1 MAVDEEYLELTD
13 DQSKAPGAPLNV
25 DLSMTEAE
33 VEEALKRVRPKDQV
47 QVWRKFVNKKINDAQ
62 AASSNDLTLE
72 NKMALFSSDRL
83 KKAAAGLPIS
93 LEYDS
98 EGLNAEE
105 GSGAPAVKETPE
117 GDGQP
122 VGPTEEM
129 MAFSEILGTQ
139 KYAPAVPAPKS
150 LEEHYKTV
158 MEDME
163 GEEGE
168 LTLAKKDV
176 VSSEIKMEDAERKYA
191 QFSEDIRTFRI
202 NPFRLYENTLF
213 AVTAAIAAGLGAAA
227 QSLSGGGPNTGLE
240 MINRAIDMDVM
251 RQKHEY
257 DALKDSAA
265 KQATLYGRAVQVY
278 GTDKKA
284 VLALKAAGMEMAD
297 KKARLDMDKYK
308 IDSQN
313 KIYMNRAFADE
324 FKTKKDALMGIL
336 SASKKSKAEE
346 NAGYRKTAENA
357 IEQIRDFI
365 NLYQT
370 TETGIA
376 TAVGAAFGDNDWVVG
391 NLSKENQKI
400 VLLHKTAKSALPLL
414 TNAIMKTSGDKGN
427 LGEKERVIFRET
439 ADKLI
444 PKITL
449 IAAFSPDAKQTAINR
464 AELALTDLIYM
475 LGIVDDPSQKKE
487 VERRFDRI
495 KKSAAIIDNL
505 SAEHKRQE
513 RGKAKPSGVVQEY
526 SSNTDPTRLPVAY

>member
-1 MAVDEEYLELTD
+1 MAVDEDVYVD
-13 DQSKAPGAPLNV
+13 DISRTPGAPMSV
-25 DLSMTEAE
+25 DFSMTEDDFARSLE
-33 VEEALKRVRPKDQV
+33 NIKPEDQERYLR
-47 QVWRKFVNKKINDAQ
+47 QFVNKKIKDAQ
-62 AASSNDLTLE
+62 AASSNKLTPE

-83 KKAAAGLPIS
+83 KMAAAGLPIS

-122 VGPTEEM
+122 VGPTAEM
-129 MAFSEILGTQ
+129 EAVSGLLGTQ
-139 KYAPAVPAPKS
+139 KYAPAVPVPKS
-150 LEEHYKTV
+150 MEEHYKTV
-158 MEDME
+158 MEEME
-163 GEEGE
+163 RDKGE

-191 QFSEDIRTFRI
+191 QFSEDIRTFKI

-240 MINRAIDMDVM
+240 MVNRAIDMDVM
-251 RQKHEY
+251 RQKQEY

-284 VLALKAAGMEMAD
+284 VLALKAAGMEMAH
-297 KKARLDMDKYK
+297 KKARLDMDKYRV
-308 IDSQN
+308 DSQN

-324 FKTKKDALMGIL
+324 YKTKKDALMGIL

-376 TAVGAAFGDNDWVVG
+376 TAVGAAFGDSDWVVS

-400 VLLHKTAKSALPLL
+400 VLLYKTAKSAMPLL

-427 LGEKERVIFRET
+427 LGAQERVIFRET

-444 PKITL
+444 PDITL
-449 IAAFSPDAKQTAINR
+449 IAAFSDDAKQTAINR

-475 LGIVDDPSQKKE
+475 LGIVDDPSQKEE
-487 VERRFDRI
+487 VKMRFDRI
-495 KKSAAIIDNL
+495 KESAAIIDNL
-505 SAEHKRQE
+505 SAEHEESVQAKE
-513 RGKAKPSGVVQEY
+513 SASWEKASLKHG
-526 SSNTDPTRLPVAY
+526 RLGM

>member
-1 MAVDEEYLELTD
+1 MAVDEDVYVD
-13 DQSKAPGAPLNV
+13 DISRTPGAPLV
-25 DLSMTEAE
+25 DLSLTEDDFARSLE
-33 VEEALKRVRPKDQV
+33 NIKPEDQV
-47 QVWRKFVNKKINDAQ
+47 QFWRKFVNKKIKDAQ
-62 AASSNDLTLE
+62 AASSNELTLE

-105 GSGAPAVKETPE
+105 GSGAPAVKKAPE

-122 VGPTEEM
+122 VGPTAEM
-129 MAFSEILGTQ
+129 ETVSGLLGTQ

-158 MEDME
+158 MEGME
-163 GEEGE
+163 GEKGE

-240 MINRAIDMDVM
+240 MVNRAIDMDVM
-251 RQKHEY
+251 RQKQEY

-284 VLALKAAGMEMAD
+284 VLALKAAGMEMAH

-336 SASKKSKAEE
+336 SASKKAKAEE
-346 NAGYRKTAENA
+346 VAGYKKTAENA
-357 IEQIRDFI
+357 IEQIQGFI
-365 NLYQT
+365 NLYKT
-370 TETGIA
+370 TETGVA
-376 TAVGAAFGDNDWVVG
+376 TAFGSFFSDSDMVMS
-391 NLSKENQKI
+391 NLSKENQQI
-400 VLLHKTAKSALPLL
+400 ILLHQTAKSALPLL

-427 LGEKERVIFRET
+427 LGAQERVIFRET

-449 IAAFSPDAKQTAINR
+449 IAAFSDDAKQTAIDR

-475 LGIVDDPSQKKE
+475 LGIVDDPSQKE
-487 VERRFDRI
+487 ETVSRLGSI
-495 KKSAAIIDNL
+495 KDSVAIIDNL
-505 SAEHKRQE
+505 SAEHKESVEKEE
-513 RGKAKPSGVVQEY
+513 RAKESASWEKASLKRG
-526 SSNTDPTRLPVAY
+526 RLGM

>member
-33 VEEALKRVRPKDQV
+33 VEEALKRVRPEDQV
-47 QVWRKFVNKKINDAQ
+47 QVWRKFVNRKIKDAQ
-62 AASSNDLTLE
+62 AASSNELTLE

-83 KKAAAGLPIS
+83 KKAAAGVPIS
-93 LEYDS
+93 LQYDS

-105 GSGAPAVKETPE
+105 GSGAPAVKKTPE

-122 VGPTEEM
+122 VGPTAEM
-129 MAFSEILGTQ
+129 ETVSGLLGTQ
-139 KYAPAVPAPKS
+139 KYAPAVPVPKS
-150 LEEHYKTV
+150 MEEHYKTV
-158 MEDME
+158 MEEME
-163 GEEGE
+163 RDKGE

-191 QFSEDIRTFRI
+191 QFSEDIRTFKI

-240 MINRAIDMDVM
+240 MVNRAIDMDVM
-251 RQKHEY
+251 RQKQEY

-284 VLALKAAGMEMAD
+284 VLALKAAGMEMAH
-297 KKARLDMDKYK
+297 KKANLDMDKYK
-308 IDSQN
+308 VDSQN
-313 KIYMNRAFADE
+313 KIYMNKAFADE
-324 FKTKKDALMGIL
+324 YKTKKDALMGIL

-365 NLYQT
+365 NLYAT
-370 TETGIA
+370 TETGVA

-391 NLSKENQKI
+391 KLSKENQKI
-400 VLLHKTAKSALPLL
+400 ILLHKTAKSAMPLL

-427 LGEKERVIFRET
+427 LGAQERVIFRET

-449 IAAFSPDAKQTAINR
+449 IAAFSPDAKKIAIFR

-475 LGIVDDPSQKKE
+475 LGIVDDPSQKE
-487 VERRFDRI
+487 ETVRRLERI
-495 KKSAAIIDNL
+495 KDSAAIIDNL
-505 SAEHKRQE
+505 SAEHEESVQAKE
-513 RGKAKPSGVVQEY
+513 SASWGKASLKHG
-526 SSNTDPTRLPVAY
+526 RFGM